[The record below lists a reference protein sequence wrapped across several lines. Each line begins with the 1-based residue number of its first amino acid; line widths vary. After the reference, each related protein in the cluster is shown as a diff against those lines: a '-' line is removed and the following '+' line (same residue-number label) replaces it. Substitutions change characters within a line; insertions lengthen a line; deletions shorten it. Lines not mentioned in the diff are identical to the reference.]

1 MSPHRAVIEA
11 GPGAIRRLCCGA
23 DVVADTA
30 VSAAALAA
38 IDDQVALLDERPVAV
53 DSLWFDALRS
63 VAVDPV
69 TARSSCTR
77 RGGRR
82 LGSRWSPQPHAR

>member
-30 VSAAALAA
+30 V
-38 IDDQVALLDERPVAV
+38 
-53 DSLWFDALRS
+53 
-63 VAVDPV
+63 
-69 TARSSCTR
+69 
-77 RGGRR
+77 
-82 LGSRWSPQPHAR
+82 